1 VGTRPR
7 KAEDADFIEIRKCRF
22 HRDAAILLCSDGLTD
37 HLSSGRV
44 REIVERYDG
53 DAESVANELVEAANG
68 AGGRDNITAL
78 FVAGPEFRGRS
89 GITRPRAST
98 TRFRPSRRALTGRA
112 AFLIYGLLLA
122 MLVWAILHIVARPR
136 LTSGARTHACSVHT
150 RGNATCFTLL
160 LEIETHAEGLS
171 S

>member
-1 VGTRPR
+1 M
-7 KAEDADFIEIRKCRF
+7 D
-22 HRDAAILLCSDGLTD
+22 
-37 HLSSGRV
+37 
-44 REIVERYDG
+44 RYDG

-89 GITRPRAST
+89 GVTRPRAST
-98 TRFRPSRRALTGRA
+98 TRFRPSRGALTGRA

-122 MLVWAILHIVARPR
+122 MLVWAILHR

-150 RGNATCFTLL
+150 RVNATCFTLL
-160 LEIETHAEGLS
+160 LEIETHAEGLNS
-171 S
+171 